1 MFFHRKVLLLIIGFI
16 SLNKSYAKETHP
28 INFFESVINIHEK
41 FKYENEY
48 KKLNFGPI
56 YRGFYETQ
64 KIFYDKFNGVSSLE
78 NFKKLPDLSIPCYTQ
93 VFQWLNALN
102 NNEYWAKAG
111 IK

>member
-1 MFFHRKVLLLIIGFI
+1 MDKKKYKTYYKIAQGFFFTRVKALF
-16 SLNKSYAKETHP
+16 SD
-28 INFFESVINIHEK
+28 INIHEK